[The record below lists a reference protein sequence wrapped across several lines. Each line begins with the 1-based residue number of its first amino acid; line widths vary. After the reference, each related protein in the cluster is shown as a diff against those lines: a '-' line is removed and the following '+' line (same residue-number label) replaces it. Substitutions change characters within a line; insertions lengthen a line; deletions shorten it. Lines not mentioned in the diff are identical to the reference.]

1 MEATGLNEKINENHS
16 YTQVLIDHSFP
27 VKGIGTVILG
37 VVKKGILNTS
47 QMLELVGYEGIG
59 KKVIIRNIQKH
70 DRNFKSAV
78 EGDRV
83 GLALKGNISSKN
95 ISRDNMLVSQGIFK
109 QEKKI
114 EANVYI
120 NPFYK
125 PKSGSIKPGEAIQY
139 HALVN
144 LKASPMKFIEGDE
157 LNPGKKGNTTII
169 FDRSLFHDGSGL
181 KGIITELNK
190 FADKLRIVGW
200 FTQVL

>member
-1 MEATGLNEKINENHS
+1 
-16 YTQVLIDHSFP
+16 
-27 VKGIGTVILG
+27 
-37 VVKKGILNTS
+37 
-47 QMLELVGYEGIG
+47 MLELVGYEETG

-70 DRNFKSAV
+70 DRNFKSAF

-83 GLALKGNISSKN
+83 GLALKGNISPKD

-114 EANVYI
+114 DANVYI

-125 PKSGSIKPGEAIQY
+125 PKGGSIKPGETIQY
-139 HALVN
+139 HAIVN

-157 LNPGKKGNTTII
+157 LSPGKKGSATIK
-169 FDRSLFHDGSGL
+169 FDKLLYHDGSGL